1 MSLSRHQAVGAYRRW
16 EPPAF
21 DADATACGADGTG
34 HMAEAAAPHSDETSE
49 NAGAAMGHV
58 RLPTADEIEA
68 MFEQAREE
76 GRAAGFAE
84 GRAAGL
90 EEGRAA
96 GREEGRASG
105 RAEGK
110 EEARAEAQRLAKLV
124 KAMDEALDRLGSD
137 VADELV
143 ALAIAIARQM
153 VGTALVDHPES
164 VAATVR
170 EALQQLPQNKVRVHL
185 NPQDV
190 ALVREHL
197 ADQIEHGH
205 HHLIEDASVTRG
217 GCVVEAAGCVI
228 DASVQTRWRRIIG
241 GLGRGNADW
250 DAQDA

>member
-1 MSLSRHQAVGAYRRW
+1 MTLSRHQAVGAYRRW

-21 DADATACGADGTG
+21 DEAPAACGDGDTG
-34 HMAEAAAPHSDETSE
+34 HLAAALASRAQQPPVA
-49 NAGAAMGHV
+49 AGATMGQV
-58 RLPTADEIEA
+58 RLPTADEIET

-76 GRAAGFAE
+76 GRAAGFDE

-96 GREEGRASG
+96 GREEGRATG
-105 RAEGK
+105 RAEGQ
-110 EEARAEAQRLAKLV
+110 EEARAEAQRFAKLV
-124 KAMDEALDRLGSD
+124 GAMDDALDRLGSD

-143 ALAIAIARQM
+143 ALAIAVARQM
-153 VGTALVDHPES
+153 VGDTLAAHPEA

-185 NPQDV
+185 NPADV

-205 HHLIEDASVTRG
+205 HHLVEDKSVTRG

-228 DASVQTRWRRIIG
+228 DASVQTRWRRIIE
-241 GLGRGNADW
+241 GLGRGDADRQ
-250 DAQDA
+250 AQDA

>member
-21 DADATACGADGTG
+21 DADPAAAGEDGTG
-34 HMAEAAAPHSDETSE
+34 PMAEPMVPHTHEPSE
-49 NAGAAMGHV
+49 DPGATMGHV

-76 GRAAGFAE
+76 GRAAGFDE

-96 GREEGRASG
+96 GHEEGRASG

-124 KAMDEALDRLGSD
+124 KAMDDALDRLGSD

-143 ALAIAIARQM
+143 ALAIAVARQM
-153 VGTALVDHPES
+153 VGNTLADHPES
-164 VAATVR
+164 VATTVR

-185 NPQDV
+185 NPEDV

-205 HHLIEDASVTRG
+205 HHLIEDKSVTRG
-217 GCVVEAAGCVI
+217 GCVLEAAGCVI
-228 DASVQTRWRRIIG
+228 DASVQTRWRRIIE

-250 DAQDA
+250 EAQDA